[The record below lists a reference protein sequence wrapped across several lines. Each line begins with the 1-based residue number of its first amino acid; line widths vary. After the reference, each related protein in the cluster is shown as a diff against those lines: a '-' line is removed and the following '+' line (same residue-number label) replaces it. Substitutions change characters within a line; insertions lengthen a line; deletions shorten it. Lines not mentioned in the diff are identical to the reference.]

1 MSEVDEL
8 EEWLK
13 VLSGGEEWDEMVG
26 SLIRSPDN
34 SVKLLWEE
42 LFWEAR
48 TTRPTVKTFRLQ
60 SSAKKSEESC

>member
-48 TTRPTVKTFRLQ
+48 ATRPTVTTFRLQ
-60 SSAKKSEESC
+60 TPPKKSEEKA

>member
-48 TTRPTVKTFRLQ
+48 ATRPTVKTFRLQ
-60 SSAKKSEESC
+60 SSAKK